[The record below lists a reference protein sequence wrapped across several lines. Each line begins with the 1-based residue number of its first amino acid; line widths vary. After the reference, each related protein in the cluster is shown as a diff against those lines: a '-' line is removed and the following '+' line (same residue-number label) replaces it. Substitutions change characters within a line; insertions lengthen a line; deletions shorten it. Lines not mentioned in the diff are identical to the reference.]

1 MRPRDFDTMNE
12 NGFRVEALTGSPS
25 ASWKGFRERLDG
37 YMDGYRLLNAV
48 RAGVSL
54 GIFDSLVEPSTVEDL
69 SGRLGTDTE
78 MTRML
83 CNVLVE
89 EGLLIRDGDVYSDS
103 DEAKAFL
110 VSQAPH
116 FHGPILDSS
125 DERLEPWGRIADMV
139 RNGPDYL
146 PYEEF
151 FSRKWIEGIARSA
164 MLGPVA
170 SVLDELEGTVP
181 VKDGD
186 VILDVGGGHGL
197 YVIGLCLRHP
207 GAKGRVFDRDRILE
221 AASENSKAAGVRLD
235 LVPGDYYENDLP
247 GGNDLLLIFSN
258 PAGSDPE
265 VTEKLARSLNP
276 GGRIVIRR
284 RSGGF
289 EDSAVRNMDWN
300 LKLWEGFKL
309 GEKRFGGIS
318 AGKDDEYIRRLAE
331 LGVSLVSRNQTD
343 PAMEMLVFR
352 KDANRSVFRR
362 RSERSMRPADRSGP
376 SWDRTYPPATA
387 DERIPPVLP
396 LGHIGLKG
404 DLQENW

>member
-1 MRPRDFDTMNE
+1 MYE
-12 NGFRVEALTGSPS
+12 KGFPVEALTESSPV
-25 ASWKGFRERLDG
+25 SWKMFRERLDG

-54 GIFDSLVEPSTVEDL
+54 GIFDVLVEPSTVEVL
-69 SGRLGTDTE
+69 SGRMGTDTE

-89 EGLLIRDGDVYSDS
+89 EGLLIRDGDIYSDS

-110 VSQAPH
+110 SSQAPH
-116 FHGPILDSS
+116 FHGAILESA
-125 DERLEPWGRIADMV
+125 DERLEPWRRIADMV
-139 RNGPDYL
+139 KDGPDYL

-151 FSRKWIEGIARSA
+151 FSRRWIEEIARSA
-164 MLGPVA
+164 LLGPVA
-170 SVLDELEGTVP
+170 SVLDELEDCVP

-207 GAKGRVFDRDRILE
+207 GVKGRIFDRDRILE

-235 LVPGDYYENDLP
+235 LVPGDYYEDDLP

-265 VTEKLARSLNP
+265 VAEKLARSLKS
-276 GGRIVIRR
+276 GGRIVVRR
-284 RSGGF
+284 RSSGF

-300 LKLWEGFKL
+300 LKLWDGFKL

-331 LGVSLVSRNQTD
+331 QGVHLVSRNQAD
-343 PAMEMLVFR
+343 PSMEVLIFQ
-352 KDANRSVFRR
+352 KDVVNR
-362 RSERSMRPADRSGP
+362 
-376 SWDRTYPPATA
+376 
-387 DERIPPVLP
+387 
-396 LGHIGLKG
+396 LGF
-404 DLQENW
+404 

>member
-331 LGVSLVSRNQTD
+331 LGVSLVSRDQTD

-387 DERIPPVLP
+387 DERTPSV
-396 LGHIGLKG
+396 
-404 DLQENW
+404 

>member
-265 VTEKLARSLNP
+265 VTEKLARSLNL

-331 LGVSLVSRNQTD
+331 QGVRLVSRDQKD

-352 KDANRSVFRR
+352 KDAANLSGYRR
-362 RSERSMRPADRSGP
+362 RSERSVGPADRSGP
-376 SWDRTYPPATA
+376 SLDRTGPPATA
-387 DERIPPVLP
+387 DERTPSV
-396 LGHIGLKG
+396 
-404 DLQENW
+404 